1 MKKNLLSLSVLRIFK
16 YISAFTALVF
26 AAMLNLVSCSAGKE
40 EGSISI
46 ALPSRAQ
53 RSIDGQTITVFIT
66 GDYVAKKTVAMP
78 SSATAGVAGSNAS
91 ATVTFD
97 SIPSGSKI
105 SVACAVKNSD
115 GSSGA
120 IGVSDEII
128 IIGGTEQTAHVTM
141 QGISLLNNMG
151 ATFTDDDEEDL
162 RPIYSAKLYYTPTPT
177 PIYSCISLPD
187 SCTYNFTFSRPS
199 NLYSYTI
206 SSAFCYSSEVHE
218 SGIPAYGY
226 EVNAKIFCN
235 STEVINLFV
244 TGS

>member
-1 MKKNLLSLSVLRIFK
+1 MKKNLLPLSVLRIFK
-16 YISAFTALVF
+16 YIPAFTALVF

-46 ALPSRAQ
+46 ALPSRTQ

-105 SVACAVKNSD
+105 SVACAIKNSD
-115 GSSGA
+115 GFSGA
-120 IGVSDEII
+120 IGVSDEIT

-141 QGISLLNNMG
+141 QGISLGNSFTP
-151 ATFTDDDEEDL
+151 ATA
-162 RPIYSAKLYYTPTPT
+162 PYVSKLYYTANPSAPDFE
-177 PIYSCISLPD
+177 CISLPP
-187 SCTYNFTFSRPS
+187 SCTYKFTLR
-199 NLYSYTI
+199 NDDNGDWYYYTL
-206 SSAFCYSSEVHE
+206 STALCNSSELANIGV
-218 SGIPAYGY
+218 PASRCD
-226 EVNAKIFCN
+226 VTTTILCN
-235 STEVINLFV
+235 GTEVLSLFINAW
-244 TGS
+244 